1 MKKNQMMKFAMVMTL
16 ALATTAAFAQKTVTL
31 QSGTTNVALS
41 SAFLDALQSLNI
53 APGVVYPTILSGTK
67 TVTANFPIG
76 SGGIDLVTAL
86 GNIDH
91 QGGLTLSSSTTVVAL
106 QDFIIDTTGKSPVIT
121 GLAVVNSG
129 LVGRITLFDLVL
141 NAKPPLT
148 LQAGLALYLPDVV
161 ATLDAQA
168 ASTLNSVFGTT
179 GFKAGLSIGTAKV
192 IGLTG
197 GVQ

>member
-1 MKKNQMMKFAMVMTL
+1 MKKNQMMKFALVLAL

-31 QSGTTNVALS
+31 QSGTTDVALS
-41 SAFLDALQSLNI
+41 TAFLDALQSLNI
-53 APGVVYPTILSGTK
+53 APGVVYPTILAGPSGT
-67 TVTANFPIG
+67 TANFPIG
-76 SGGIDLVTAL
+76 SGAIDLDTAL

-91 QGGLTLSSSTTVVAL
+91 QGGLTLSSSSTVVAL
-106 QDFIIDTTGKSPVIT
+106 QDYIIDTTGTTPVIT
-121 GLAVVNSG
+121 GLAIVNGG

-141 NAKPPLT
+141 NAKPPIKLE
-148 LQAGLALYLPDVV
+148 AGLVLYLPNVT

-168 ASTLNSVFGTT
+168 ASTLNSVFNTK